1 MKLKYFV
8 LGVAAIGAAAVA
20 VWQNQRLQADELTG
34 VVAMNG
40 RLELNRLDVATLY
53 AGRVEE
59 VLVQEGEQVQPHQNL
74 ARLSSS
80 QSESQVA
87 AAQAQKQRAEENVAR
102 ALAEIEA
109 QQQQA
114 NVAKLELDNAVKLRR
129 ENLVSA
135 SEVERR
141 QANYKAAMAAVATAK
156 AAAAEAK
163 ASVAQAQA
171 QLDNAQSQDDDM
183 LIKSPKAGWVEY
195 RVAEPGNVLGV
206 GGRVLSL
213 LDPSD
218 TYLNVFLTAAQLNQV
233 KIGDEARIVLDGVDA
248 VFPAKITFTAAK
260 AQFTPKAVETAEERS
275 KLMFRVK
282 LQIPQEIALQY
293 ERRLKG
299 GMTAMGYVK
308 YDHNAAW
315 PQHLDVKLPT
325 GNE

>member
-87 AAQAQKQRAEENVAR
+87 AAQAQKQRTEENVAR

-195 RVAEPGNVLGV
+195 RVTEPGNVLGV

-218 TYLNVFLTAAQLNQV
+218 TYLNVFLTADQLNQV

-308 YDHNAAW
+308 YDPHAAW